1 MGFLKMQNN
10 FDMEKIKNLCKAH
23 KMLKK
28 DQNTLKSPAVY
39 IEQMAGGYTK
49 IIFENG
55 QKIEG

>member
-1 MGFLKMQNN
+1 MKNN
-10 FDMEKIKNLCKAH
+10 FDMEKIKRLCAKY
-23 KMLKK
+23 KMLEK

-39 IEQMAGGYTK
+39 VEQIAGGYTK